1 MGELCNMTKILSL
14 EIYIRRAAFLLAFF
28 PLALVLSSPS
38 SADLGV
44 AALVNGEPIST
55 REVEQRQRF
64 LAITSGFNDEIKSQ
78 FQAVIKKPET
88 QEKFKAFVQTREAP
102 RNKEEQVALQREFIG
117 ELQKSI
123 QARVIQGRM
132 SSMRQKAL
140 DELIDEKLML
150 QDAKENGVVVTDQE
164 VMQQFVKKTDD
175 GKTVSTADELFAQL
189 KSAGVDPKTFKDKKR
204 AQIAWLTLIRRRYSF
219 RIQNAVA
226 IGEGD
231 EPAASEKMVYDL
243 RAVRLSLPSG
253 ADQKQ
258 LGRLWSSADNL
269 RQRFSTCEALD
280 GQAKLINASLVK
292 HQKKPLDGF
301 SPDARALISKSAA
314 GQMTPPIILK
324 DAVEIY
330 AVCNKTAAPSVAGA
344 AKADDKGDKRQ
355 QEFQIQAK
363 GHLNTLRK
371 KAHIQPTL

>member
-1 MGELCNMTKILSL
+1 MIKL
-14 EIYIRRAAFLLAFF
+14 IYLDVHIRSAASLLALIV
-28 PLALVLSSPS
+28 LASIFVSPAT
-38 SADLGV
+38 ADLGV

-64 LAITSGFNDEIKSQ
+64 LAITSGFNEELKSQ
-78 FQAVIKKPET
+78 FQAIIKKPET

-123 QARVIQGRM
+123 QARVVQGRM
-132 SSMRQKAL
+132 SSLRQKAL

-175 GKTVSTADELFAQL
+175 GKTVSNSDELFAQL

-226 IGEGD
+226 IGDND
-231 EPAASEKMVYDL
+231 ETAVSEKMVYDL

-280 GQAKLINASLVK
+280 SQAKLINASLVK
-292 HQKKPLDGF
+292 HQKKPLDSF
-301 SPDARALISKSAA
+301 SPEARALIAKSAA

-324 DAVEIY
+324 DGVETY
-330 AVCNKTAAPSVAGA
+330 AVCNKTAAAPAAGGP
-344 AKADDKGDKRQ
+344 KADEKGDKRQ